1 MGVDRGPAALG
12 RHDSSS
18 ATAIVR
24 GYDPRALLVGS
35 EPSDDADTEVSK
47 DALADAWSI
56 LVPTLLVELRSIL
69 AARMVPMRTG
79 MLLAHVDGTSNVAS
93 IIESSGVSRETAVTT
108 FMELEASGLVRVG

>member
-1 MGVDRGPAALG
+1 MGVDRGPAAFG

-18 ATAIVR
+18 ATAVVR